1 MELFNH
7 GISTDYFSKRL
18 EKAFSEI
25 NNISDKEIT
34 SCDLQEWND
43 YLCDKYTV
51 NSISLYEESIEK
63 TISKEVIKKHNP
75 FAGHPYE
82 PDYYSADGIKIT
94 YIIPFEGDID
104 LLRLRPSC
112 FILTKYPCECLE
124 QPSDKKIGKL
134 SLSITF
140 ENDTLQEQSDM
151 QKYVSD
157 GFESKFKNYR
167 SMISNLNVETE
178 NYNKRLSFEL
188 MKQLKMRKG
197 KATSFFAI
205 TEALEIPLTINKN
218 APNVKPLHLQRINK
232 ASNSRPKTKAYSPE
246 YCINDFDYQNINNI
260 IKMCGTTME
269 KTARTYFTNNEEELR
284 DHLLATL
291 NTRYDNATGETFR
304 KIGKTDIHIE
314 FDNKA
319 AYIGECKIWHGKK
332 MFTNAIQQVL
342 SYSTW
347 RDLKVSV
354 IVFNKENKDF
364 NSIINCIDEW
374 VKNCSQSHTRE
385 DKNVWNCQYYRS
397 DLNVD
402 VDIAIMLFDLY
413 VDRSQ
418 FKDRRY

>member
-1 MELFNH
+1 
-7 GISTDYFSKRL
+7 
-18 EKAFSEI
+18 
-25 NNISDKEIT
+25 
-34 SCDLQEWND
+34 
-43 YLCDKYTV
+43 
-51 NSISLYEESIEK
+51 
-63 TISKEVIKKHNP
+63 
-75 FAGHPYE
+75 
-82 PDYYSADGIKIT
+82 
-94 YIIPFEGDID
+94 
-104 LLRLRPSC
+104 
-112 FILTKYPCECLE
+112 
-124 QPSDKKIGKL
+124 
-134 SLSITF
+134 
-140 ENDTLQEQSDM
+140 
-151 QKYVSD
+151 
-157 GFESKFKNYR
+157 
-167 SMISNLNVETE
+167 MISNLNVETE

-188 MKQLKMRKG
+188 MKQLETRKR

-218 APNVKPLHLQRINK
+218 APNVKPLHLQRVNK
-232 ASNSRPKTKAYSPE
+232 ASISRPKTKVYSPE
-246 YCINDFDYQNINNI
+246 YCINDSDYQNINNI

-291 NTRYDNATGETFR
+291 NTHYDNATGETFR

-319 AYIGECKIWHGKK
+319 AYIGECKIWHGNK

-347 RDLKVSV
+347 RDLKISV

-374 VKNCSQSHTRE
+374 VKNCSQSHTKE
-385 DKNVWNCQYYRS
+385 DKNVWNCKYYRS
-397 DLNVD
+397 DLNIN

-418 FKDRRY
+418 FKDQRY